1 MKIAAACEGNF
12 ITEHFGHCEN
22 FMIFDVEN
30 NKIIASNSVPNPGHK
45 PGFLPNFL
53 NGLGVNVIMSGGM
66 GGGAVDI
73 FNELNIEVITGASG
87 DAKAQAEMYLSG
99 KLKSTGSVCHEHQ
112 HKDEC
117 GE

>member
-1 MKIAAACEGNF
+1 
-12 ITEHFGHCEN
+12 
-22 FMIFDVEN
+22 MIFDVEN
-30 NKIIASNSVPNPGHK
+30 NKILGSKSIPNPGHR

-53 NGLGVNVIMSGGM
+53 NEQGANVIMSGGM

-87 DAKAQAEMYLSG
+87 DAKTAAEMYLAG
-99 KLKSTGSVCHEHQ
+99 KLQSTGSVCHEHQ

-117 GE
+117 GNSI